1 MMIDSSTRVVAQLMR
16 VVPYKYVRGST
27 CIETIESVVESKK
40 QTNGLAEHRAPS
52 AERRAPSTSHHHIT
66 HHHITHH
73 HIAFHQNSD
82 RIEIDS
88 ISSRN
93 FQYEVITS
101 SIMTA
106 MI

>member
-16 VVPYKYVRGST
+16 VVPYVRGST

-40 QTNGLAEHRAPS
+40 QTNGLAE
-52 AERRAPSTSHHHIT
+52 RRAPSTS